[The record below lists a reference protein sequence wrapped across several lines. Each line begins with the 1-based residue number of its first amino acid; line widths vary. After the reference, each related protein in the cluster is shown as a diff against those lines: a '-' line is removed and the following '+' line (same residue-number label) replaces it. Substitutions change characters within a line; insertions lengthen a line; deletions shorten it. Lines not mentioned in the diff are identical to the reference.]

1 MADQAPWL
9 APPSD
14 GPAVPIDR
22 ASGPPRTTRGS
33 RAARLLTYLL
43 TVFALLTLNFLLP
56 RLLPGDPIDAFQDPG
71 STTYVRSDDI
81 RAALEEYYGL
91 DRPLGEQYAQYL
103 ADLARGD
110 LGMSIRYRVPVS
122 DVLAARLPWTLLLVG
137 TAMVVALCIG
147 LSAGVH
153 SGWRRGRAADH
164 GLLGFFLTL
173 SNVPTF
179 LLGSLALLVFAVRL
193 NWFPLA
199 GGRTAFSQSAGWWA
213 SVVDVV
219 HHLALPAGVLAIE
232 FSAGYF
238 LLMRAGVVAE
248 LGADYLLWGRARG
261 LRERRLKYGY
271 AARNALLPI
280 ATVAALQFGFAVTG
294 AIFIERVFAY
304 PGMGRL
310 LFDSIAARDYPTLQ
324 GCFLAL
330 TLAVV
335 TANFLAEA
343 AYPRLDPR
351 TLR

>member
-9 APPSD
+9 APPSPEP
-14 GPAVPIDR
+14 GTSLDR
-22 ASGPPRTTRGS
+22 ASGHATTG
-33 RAARLLTYLL
+33 RAFRAGRLLTYAL

-71 STTYVRSDDI
+71 STTYVRSDDT
-81 RAALEEYYGL
+81 RAVLEEYYGL
-91 DRPLGEQYAQYL
+91 DRPLGEQYARYL

-110 LGMSIRYRVPVS
+110 LGVSIRYRVPVS
-122 DVLAARLPWTLLLVG
+122 KVLAGRLPWTLLLVG
-137 TAMVVALCIG
+137 TAMAVAMCVG
-147 LSAGVH
+147 MSAGVH
-153 SGWRRGRAADH
+153 SGWRRGRAADR

-173 SNVPTF
+173 SNIPTF
-179 LLGSLALLVFAVRL
+179 LLGSLALLAFAVRL
-193 NWFPLA
+193 DWFPLA
-199 GGRTAFSQSAGWWA
+199 GGRTPFSQPTGWWA
-213 SVVDVV
+213 SVVDIL

-310 LFDSIAARDYPTLQ
+310 LFDSVAARDYPTLQ

-343 AYPRLDPR
+343 AYARLDPR
-351 TLR
+351 TVR